1 MLVTI
6 LCALMLMAGLFIM
19 LYAGVALI
27 QDKRFF
33 TSAPK
38 EVQAAVHPRE
48 ERFPGAHML
57 GWCLIALSFALFLG
71 AAVLG
76 GWDGIRNGFSFWK
89 FLIRFTV
96 MLWLLKAYDILFFD
110 FFLLCR
116 SNFFPRFYPETK
128 PVLGPHLFGYN
139 KKTHI
144 LHIALSPVA
153 ATALSGICVWLGG
166 GSVPF

>member
-1 MLVTI
+1 MLITI
-6 LCALMLMAGLFIM
+6 ICAVMMMAGLFIM

-38 EVQAAVHPRE
+38 EVQAAVQPRD
-48 ERFPGAHML
+48 ERFPGAHAL
-57 GWCLIALSFALFLG
+57 GWCLIALSFALFIG
-71 AAVLG
+71 AVVLG
-76 GWDGIRNGFSFWK
+76 GWDGIRNSFPYWK
-89 FLIRFTV
+89 FLVRFTA
-96 MLWLLKAYDILFFD
+96 MLWLLKAYDIMFFD
-110 FFLLCR
+110 FVLLCR

-144 LHIALSPVA
+144 LHIVLSPVVA
-153 ATALSGICVWLGG
+153 AALAGLFVWIM
-166 GSVPF
+166 